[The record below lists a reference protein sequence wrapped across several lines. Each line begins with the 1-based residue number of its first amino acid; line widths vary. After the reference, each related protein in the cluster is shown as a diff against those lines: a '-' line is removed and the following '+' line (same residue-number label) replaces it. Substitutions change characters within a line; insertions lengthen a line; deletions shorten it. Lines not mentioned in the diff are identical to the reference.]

1 MPNWA
6 YSNNIFVGKKEKL
19 QEFMDKL
26 LKIINSEGSDK
37 TSWSLVDV
45 CRSFGIDT
53 KSVNC
58 KGDIEHIE
66 LGEKQGDGI
75 CYCSV
80 KQSSTWYGT
89 PEIWQAILHNGGY
102 DFEYS
107 YYVEEPGLNTWV
119 KFNDKYGILP
129 AWALEHFERSKGLCS
144 LVEEYYFCDD
154 AEMLRYFNE
163 TYDYSFAS
171 FEELKSQYEEV
182 LSRISTNG
190 DLAKLSKSI
199 AENGETVL
207 NPEVMFASDFAQM
220 HFIQVIQD

>member
-58 KGDIEHIE
+58 KGDIEHVE
-66 LGEKQGDGI
+66 LGEKHGDGV

-80 KQSSTWYGT
+80 KQSSAWYGT
-89 PEIWQAILHNGGY
+89 PEIWQAILDNGGY

-107 YYVEEPGLNTWV
+107 YYVEEPGMNTYV
-119 KFNDKYGILP
+119 KYNDVHALLPVWTLEHYEGSSGEIYYFQQYYFDNDEEMLKYFNDTYGY
-129 AWALEHFERSKGLCS
+129 A
-144 LVEEYYFCDD
+144 
-154 AEMLRYFNE
+154 
-163 TYDYSFAS
+163 FAS
-171 FEELKSQYEEV
+171 FEELESEAEAV
-182 LSRISTNG
+182 LERISTDEVAESEAESENTEENP
-190 DLAKLSKSI
+190 DL
-199 AENGETVL
+199 
-207 NPEVMFASDFAQM
+207 MFASDFAQM
-220 HFIQVIQD
+220 HSIQVIQD